1 MFIIKYNFTFKV
13 IDIVIMEKVFKIF
26 EEFSVVDKK
35 HNLNLMS
42 HLLFVLIN
50 EQVFFLIARY
60 QQKSQMFKLFK
71 KYI

>member
-50 EQVFFLIARY
+50 EQVFF
-60 QQKSQMFKLFK
+60 
-71 KYI
+71 